1 MFLYLLIHQAT
12 HAGRGS
18 LSIYIVRPSS
28 HASSIVHT
36 VLAMS
41 NEQHGPQIPQSVD
54 TTSELYRLLRQRLRD
69 INIYILLQP
78 PPPEQYQHNDEA
90 NRCKEALS
98 LWATNVGVEKGVL
111 TILDDH
117 STWKIRDD
125 MFERLWGL
133 HQVVE
138 DMEVAVGWR
147 SVRTD
152 G

>member
-1 MFLYLLIHQAT
+1 M
-12 HAGRGS
+12 
-18 LSIYIVRPSS
+18 
-28 HASSIVHT
+28 
-36 VLAMS
+36 
-41 NEQHGPQIPQSVD
+41 
-54 TTSELYRLLRQRLRD
+54 
-69 INIYILLQP
+69 
-78 PPPEQYQHNDEA
+78 
-90 NRCKEALS
+90 S

-117 STWKIRDD
+117 SIWKIRDD

-147 SVRTD
+147 SIRTD